1 MALPVSISPTQSNA
15 QTAVRSFL
23 LAVLPGIA
31 GQSPAV
37 FQGTI
42 SGTTLTAN
50 ALPGLPSGG
59 IQGSIAVNAPVL
71 GAAPGTTIQSQ
82 LSGTSGG
89 VGTYQVSVSQT
100 VAIPATMATGISVV
114 AAQPNRVV
122 EPNNPWFVVMSF
134 LYGKRLGTN
143 QDSSADAKFTGS
155 IAGNTLTVSAVQIGT
170 VSAGSTIFSNAVSAN
185 TQIISQLTGTSGG
198 AGTYQVSP
206 SQTVSSGTMSA
217 GTKTMFMSSEATVQ
231 LDFHSPD
238 YLAGDFAQTVSI
250 SFRDE
255 YATTFFSSLTAPQN
269 NVSPLY
275 ADDPRQAPFINAEN
289 QYEWRWSLDAHVQI
303 DETVAAPQEYA
314 DSATVTLDFLS

>member
-71 GAAPGTTIQSQ
+71 GAAPGTTIQSL
-82 LSGTSGG
+82 LSGTPGG

-122 EPNNPWFVVMSF
+122 EPNNPWFVVMSLLF
-134 LYGKRLGTN
+134 ARRIETN
-143 QDSSADAKFTGS
+143 TDATADCKFTGS
-155 IAGNTLTVSAVQIGT
+155 ISGNVLTVSSLATGT
-170 VSAGSTIFSNAVSAN
+170 ISAGSIVFSLTVATN
-185 TQIISQLTGTSGG
+185 TQIISQLTGTPGG

-206 SQTVSSGTMSA
+206 SQTVASGVMSA
-217 GTKTMFMSSEATVQ
+217 GTKTMSMSSELTMQ

-238 YLAGDFAQTVSI
+238 YSAGDFCQTVSI
-250 SFRDE
+250 AFRDE
-255 YATTFFSSLTAPQN
+255 YATTYFQSLTAPLN
-269 NVSPLY
+269 SVGPLY
-275 ADDPRQAPFINAEN
+275 ADDPRQSPFTNAEN
-289 QYEWRWSLDAHVQI
+289 QLEWRWSLDAHLQVN
-303 DETVAAPQEYA
+303 ETISIPQTYA
-314 DSATVTLDFLS
+314 DSVTIILQEVS